1 MAGIANFR
9 LPPPA
14 KWQDFEDLCADL
26 WRRIWRDANTQ
37 KNGRQGQ
44 PQNGVDIFGRPDN
57 GALWAGVQCKD
68 KNEDLGSALTQKE
81 LLLEIAKAKQ
91 FTPKLSAFTIATT
104 GPRDATIQERA
115 RLLTQEHRKNEL
127 FDVAVWCWEDVLA
140 RLNDF
145 PEVITLHFPHF
156 RSVRTL
162 ESVTAPAEAAGKTD
176 APRNAAAE
184 TFLPPRYS
192 ERMLRREA
200 LSRTIEDHLTDQSSV
215 FLNAP
220 SGYGKSVLLS
230 QIQIADTIWVD
241 CEQEERKYPSF
252 RERLNGYV
260 RARYAAESTPE
271 APRDLARA
279 LDSILDGASE
289 RLLVIVVDHA
299 DNIDNGVRAFLQETI
314 CGVCS
319 RSSRRLCVTP
329 ST

>member
-68 KNEDLGSALTQKE
+68 KNEDLGSALTEKE

-104 GPRDATIQERA
+104 GARDATIQERA

-156 RSVRTL
+156 RSVHTL
-162 ESVTAPAEAAGKTD
+162 ESAIAPAEAVGKTAMRLESLLRKRSYHRD
-176 APRNAAAE
+176 TASACCGGRLSLELSKTISAIKAPFFSTRLQATESPYCLAKS
-184 TFLPPRYS
+184 T
-192 ERMLRREA
+192 LRTRSGSIV
-200 LSRTIEDHLTDQSSV
+200 SRKNDNI
-215 FLNAP
+215 
-220 SGYGKSVLLS
+220 
-230 QIQIADTIWVD
+230 
-241 CEQEERKYPSF
+241 R
-252 RERLNGYV
+252 
-260 RARYAAESTPE
+260 
-271 APRDLARA
+271 
-279 LDSILDGASE
+279 ASE
-289 RLLVIVVDHA
+289 SD
-299 DNIDNGVRAFLQETI
+299 
-314 CGVCS
+314 
-319 RSSRRLCVTP
+319 
-329 ST
+329 